1 MSSRPIALFMDQ
13 LMVHRS
19 KEVKEWYPQLNI
31 TPIWNVG
38 YSFAFNPIESVFSK
52 IKALFSR
59 QRLHCLVNRKGFN
72 FEREIEAAFRQ
83 ITVEHASACV
93 RKSYFL
99 LTRAAHAHDP
109 SPIRGE

>member
-1 MSSRPIALFMDQ
+1 
-13 LMVHRS
+13 MVHRS
-19 KEVKEWYPQLNI
+19 KDVKEWYPQLNI

-59 QRLHCLVNRKGFN
+59 QRLNCLVNRKGFN
-72 FEREIEAAFRQ
+72 FEREIEAAFRK
-83 ITVEHASACV
+83 ITEEHARACI

-99 LTRAAHAHDP
+99 LARAANAQTPARMHD
-109 SPIRGE
+109 E